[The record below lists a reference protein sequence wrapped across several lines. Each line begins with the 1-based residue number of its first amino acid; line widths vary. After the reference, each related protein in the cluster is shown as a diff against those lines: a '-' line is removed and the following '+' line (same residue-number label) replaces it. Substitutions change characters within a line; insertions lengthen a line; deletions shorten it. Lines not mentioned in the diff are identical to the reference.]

1 MLILGF
7 LIPYLI
13 PKILKNLR
21 NSLKE
26 SIEIDEFLELEQMA
40 LAEEAETAQTST
52 TSGASIPRLPSPV
65 ELSSDEEN
73 DDLMIG
79 SDDVDFVR

>member
-1 MLILGF
+1 M
-7 LIPYLI
+7 
-13 PKILKNLR
+13 
-21 NSLKE
+21 KE

-40 LAEEAETAQTST
+40 LAEEEAKVTGASG

-79 SDDVDFVR
+79 DDPEFAR

>member
-1 MLILGF
+1 M
-7 LIPYLI
+7 
-13 PKILKNLR
+13 NR

-40 LAEEAETAQTST
+40 LAEEAETAKKT
-52 TSGASIPRLPSPV
+52 TSSGSSIPRLPSPV